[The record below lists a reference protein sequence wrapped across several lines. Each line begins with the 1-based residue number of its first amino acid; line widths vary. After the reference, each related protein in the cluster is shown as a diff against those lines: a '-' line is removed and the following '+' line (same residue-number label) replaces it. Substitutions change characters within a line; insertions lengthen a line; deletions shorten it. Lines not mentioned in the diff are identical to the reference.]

1 MGLGCN
7 LSLLKGK
14 DAHLLGMEDLSLIDP
29 SFDSGG
35 DVSHGEDHR
44 GDLLV

>member
-1 MGLGCN
+1 MDLGCN

-14 DAHLLGMEDLSLIDP
+14 DAHLLGMEDLGLINL

-35 DVSHGEDHR
+35 DGGHGEDH
-44 GDLLV
+44 